1 MSIQNMR
8 DKSQGLVAKFI
19 VFMII
24 IVFALFGMGSIT
36 TFLAPVPKV
45 ATVNGTDITQQEME
59 LAVERNRRMMLAQE
73 VSLDDIDEDT
83 LRQNVLR
90 DLINRALL
98 IDAAKELGLGFS
110 DAALDDEIRA
120 TPAFQLG
127 GVFDPGQFQ
136 LVIGSAGFSPVLYRQ
151 EVRRDKT
158 FQQLSA
164 AISAT
169 AFYTEDEVLKSSSL
183 AQQTRDIAYL
193 RIDTETLIDEIEV
206 SEDDVESYYNA
217 NTNLYMTEESV
228 ELSFVE
234 LKRAD
239 LLVEIDVSEDD
250 LLIFY
255 EETKEIYAEDERRQL
270 AHILVEV
277 NDDVSQEEALGNIQ
291 EVYEKLKSGGNFS
304 ELAKQYSQDPGSAE
318 VGGDLGYN
326 AAGTFVPEFE
336 EAANNLELSQFS
348 APILTEFGYHLI
360 KLLDMEA
367 AETPEFFEI
376 RERLEKSYREAEAEE
391 VFVNRSARLSE
402 LAYESNDLFELSE
415 ELGLEIKQTGKVNRS
430 TNEGIAENTRVL
442 DAEFSSDVLLDRV
455 NSDLIEIDPNHHVV
469 VRVEEHQPREV
480 RPLVEVS
487 ADIQNALTSEKAA
500 QLARE
505 QSVEIVDLLNTGS
518 ITRFVADKFGLK
530 WEVVGEAGRN
540 QLGLDREIVTEAFS
554 LARPVEGSKT
564 VGSAIL
570 PDGDAVVLSVTNVT
584 NKPETGMAETE
595 LTSLA
600 RVLAVQQGTH
610 DYFEFRETLGEDGAI
625 DRVN

>member
-8 DKSQGLVAKFI
+8 DKSEGLLAKII
-19 VFMII
+19 VGMII
-24 IVFALFGMGSIT
+24 VVFALFGMGSIT

-59 LAVERNRRMMLAQE
+59 LAVERNRRIMLAQD
-73 VSLDDIDEDT
+73 VALDDIDEDE

-98 IDAAKELGLGFS
+98 IDAAEDLGLGFS

-120 TPAFQLG
+120 TPAFQLD

-136 LVIGSAGFSPVLYRQ
+136 LVIGSAGFSPLLYRQ
-151 EVRRDKT
+151 EMRRDKT

-164 AISAT
+164 AISST

-193 RIDTETLIDEIEV
+193 RIDTEALIDEVEV
-206 SEDDVESYYNA
+206 SDDEIELYYNS

-228 ELSFVE
+228 ELSYVE

-239 LLVEIDVSEDD
+239 LLAEIDVSEDA
-250 LLIFY
+250 LMLFY
-255 EETKEIYAEDERRQL
+255 EDTKEVYAEDERRQV

-277 NDDVSQEEALGNIQ
+277 NDEVSQEEALANVQ
-291 EVYEKLKSGGNFS
+291 EVYEKLKSGGDFAD
-304 ELAKQYSQDPGSAE
+304 LAKQYSQDPGSAE

-336 EAANNLELSQFS
+336 EAAYDLELNQLS
-348 APILTEFGYHLI
+348 APVLTEFGYHLI
-360 KLLDMEA
+360 KLLGIEPA
-367 AETPEFFEI
+367 KTPEFSEV

-391 VFVNRSARLSE
+391 VFVTRSARLSE
-402 LAYESNDLFELSE
+402 LAYESPDLFELAE
-415 ELGLEIKQTGKVNRS
+415 ELALEIKQTGKVNR
-430 TNEGIAENTRVL
+430 TTTEGIAASARVM
-442 DAEFSSDVLLDRV
+442 DAAFTSDVLLDRV
-455 NSDLIEIDPNHHVV
+455 NSDLIEINPNHHVV
-469 VRVEEHQPREV
+469 VRVEEYQPREV
-480 RPLVEVS
+480 RPLAEVS
-487 ADIQNALTSEKAA
+487 VDIRNALINEKST
-500 QLARE
+500 QLARA
-505 QSVEIVDLLNTGS
+505 QSEEIVEMLNTGS

-530 WEVVGEAGRN
+530 WEVVGQAGRN

-554 LARPVEGSKT
+554 LPRPVEGNKSI
-564 VGSAIL
+564 GSAIL
-570 PDGDAVVLSVTNVT
+570 ADGDAVVLSVTNVT
-584 NKPETGMAETE
+584 NKSETGMATSE
-595 LTSLA
+595 LTSLS

-610 DYFEFRETLGEDGAI
+610 DYFEFRETLGEDGKV

>member
-8 DKSQGLVAKFI
+8 DKSEGLVAKII

-73 VSLDDIDEDT
+73 MSLDDIDEDM
-83 LRQNVLR
+83 LRQNVLK

-98 IDAAKELGLGFS
+98 IDAAEELGLGFS

-120 TPAFQLG
+120 TPAFQLD

-136 LVIGSAGFSPVLYRQ
+136 LVIGSAGFSPLLYRQ
-151 EVRRDKT
+151 EMRRDKT
-158 FQQLSA
+158 FQQLGA

-169 AFYTEDEVLKSSSL
+169 AFYTEGEVLKSSSL

-193 RIDTETLIDEIEV
+193 RIDTETLIDDIEV
-206 SEDDVESYYNA
+206 SEEEVDLYYNS

-234 LKRAD
+234 IKRDD
-239 LLVEIDVSEDD
+239 LLGEIDVSDD
-250 LLIFY
+250 ALMVFY
-255 EETKEIYAEDERRQL
+255 EDTKAIYAEDERRQV
-270 AHILVEV
+270 AHILIEV
-277 NDDVSQEEALGNIQ
+277 NDEVSQEEALGTIQ
-291 EVYEKLKSGGNFS
+291 EVYEKLQSGGNFA

-326 AAGTFVPEFE
+326 GAGTFVAEFE
-336 EAANNLELSQFS
+336 EVSNNLELNQLSE
-348 APILTEFGYHLI
+348 PVLTEFGYHLI
-360 KLLDMEA
+360 KLLGVELA
-367 AETPEFFEI
+367 QTPDFLDI
-376 RERLEKSYREAEAEE
+376 KDTLEKSYRESEAEE
-391 VFVNRSARLSE
+391 IFVNRSARLSE
-402 LAYESNDLFELSE
+402 LAYESADLFELSE
-415 ELGLEIKQTGKVNRS
+415 ELGLEIKQTGKVDRS
-430 TNEGIAENTRVL
+430 TNEGIAANARVL
-442 DAEFSSDVLLDRV
+442 DAAFSSDVLLDRV
-455 NSDLIEIDPNHHVV
+455 NSDLIEINPNHHVV
-469 VRVEEHQPREV
+469 VRVEAHQPREV
-480 RPLVEVS
+480 RPLVDVS
-487 ADIQNALTSEKAA
+487 ADIQNALVEEKSA

-505 QSVEIVDLLNTGS
+505 QSAEIVDLLNTGS
-518 ITRFVADKFGLK
+518 ITRFVADKFGLE
-530 WEVVGEAGRN
+530 WVVVGQAGRN
-540 QLGLDREIVTEAFS
+540 QLGLDREIVVEAFS
-554 LARPVEGSKT
+554 LPRPAEGSKT

-570 PDGDAVVLSVTNVT
+570 ADGDAVVLSVTNVT
-584 NKPETGMAETE
+584 NKPKTGMAETE

-610 DYFEFRETLGEDGAI
+610 DYFEFRETLGEDGSI
-625 DRVN
+625 DTVN